1 MPNIPGYCREKEESG
16 KLSAYIYIYIYI
28 CIYIYIY
35 IQIDR

>member
-16 KLSAYIYIYIYI
+16 KLSVYIYII
-28 CIYIYIY
+28 IYIYIY